1 MAALPGYGGK
11 VTFNNVIGSG
21 TTEVCAGSWSLD
33 ANVDTF
39 DVTNFCST
47 SAWREYI
54 TGLKGW
60 TVSVDAK
67 IDGAG
72 VILPTDLGA
81 SATIELY
88 IDDDHKY
95 FGAAY
100 LTGWSPTVSVDA
112 EQTQSLTFQGTS
124 ELDYS

>member
-11 VTFNNVIGSG
+11 IEFSGVIGSS
-21 TTEVCAGSWSLD
+21 VACAGSWTLD

-39 DVTNFCST
+39 DVTDFCST
-47 SAWREYI
+47 SAYREYI

-67 IDGAG
+67 IDGDNA
-72 VILPTDLGA
+72 VVPADLGS

-88 IDDDHKY
+88 IDSDHY
-95 FGAAY
+95 YSGTA
-100 LTGWSPTVSVDA
+100 LLNSWSPTVSVDA
-112 EQTQSLTFQGTS
+112 EQTQSLGFQGTG
-124 ELDYS
+124 ELSYT